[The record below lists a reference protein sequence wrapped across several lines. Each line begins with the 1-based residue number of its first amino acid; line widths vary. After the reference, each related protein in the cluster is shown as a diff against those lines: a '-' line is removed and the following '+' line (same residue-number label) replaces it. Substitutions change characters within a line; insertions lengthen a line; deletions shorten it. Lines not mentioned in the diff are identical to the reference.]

1 MPIISQAPSYNLKAV
16 LKETGLT
23 ADTLRA
29 WERRY
34 GLPMPQRTPGGHRIY
49 SEYDIETVKWLRARQ
64 AEGLRISQAVELW
77 KEIIEKGRDPLLDY
91 APKGAAP
98 GPDFAPAADIRVE
111 NLRRS
116 WLEASLSFDEIKAE
130 EALNQA
136 FAIYPVETV
145 CTAILQAGLNDIGEE
160 WYLGK
165 ATPQQEHFASDLA
178 IRRLETLI
186 AATPRPTREQ
196 TVLIGCPPNEWH
208 TFSVLLLNL
217 ILRRRGLEVVYLGA
231 NIPIEQL
238 EETSAAIQPDLIVL
252 AAQQLVTAATLRSAA
267 LALQAH
273 KASLAYG
280 GLIFNRIPKLRERIP
295 AYFLGESVHGAVQP
309 IERLLYAP
317 APLPTALEIDETYQE
332 VARLYRE
339 KRLSIE
345 IRLHENL
352 KKFNLP
358 SEYIDQANAF
368 FGSELTAA
376 LELDDPAYLEADLEW
391 IKGLLTGH
399 HIPAERLNLYLAAY
413 SRAIRIV
420 MGEVG
425 IPISD
430 WLDSYIL
437 RTRQSVHEE

>member
-34 GLPMPQRTPGGHRIY
+34 GLPIPQRTPGGHRIY

-77 KEIIEKGRDPLLDY
+77 KEIIDKGRDPLVDY
-91 APKGAAP
+91 TPEGAIP
-98 GPDFAPAADIRVE
+98 GPDFALSAGIRVE
-111 NLRRS
+111 NLRHD

-130 EALNQA
+130 EVLNQA

-145 CTAILQAGLNDIGEE
+145 CTAILQSGLNTIGEE

-165 ATPQQEHFASDLA
+165 ATAQQEHFASALA
-178 IRRLETLI
+178 IRRLETLV

-196 TVLIGCPPNEWH
+196 IVLVGCPPNEWH
-208 TFSVLLLNL
+208 TFPVLLLNL
-217 ILRRRGLEVVYLGA
+217 ILRRRGLAVVYLGA
-231 NIPIEQL
+231 NVPIEQL
-238 EETSAAIQPDLIVL
+238 EETAAAIHPDLTVL
-252 AAQQLVTAATLRSAA
+252 AAQQLITAATLQSAA

-273 KASLAYG
+273 KTSLAYG

-295 AYFLGESVHGAVQP
+295 AYFLGESVEGAVQL

-317 APLPTALEIDETYQE
+317 APLPTALGVGETYRK
-332 VARLYRE
+332 VARLYGE
-339 KRLSIE
+339 KRPSIE

-358 SEYIDQANAF
+358 SEYIDEANAF
-368 FGSELTAA
+368 FSSRLTAA
-376 LELDDPAYLEADLEW
+376 LELGDPAYLEVDLEW
-391 IKGLLTGH
+391 VKGLLAGH
-399 HIPAERLNLYLAAY
+399 QFPAERLNQYLAAY
-413 SRAIRIV
+413 SHAIRVV

-425 IPISD
+425 NPIGD
-430 WLDSYIL
+430 WLDSYTL
-437 RTRQSVHEE
+437 RTR

>member
-1 MPIISQAPSYNLKAV
+1 MPSISQTPAYNLKAV

-23 ADTLRA
+23 ADALRA

-77 KEIIEKGRDPLLDY
+77 KEIIDKGRDPLVDY

-145 CTAILQAGLNDIGEE
+145 CTAVLQSGLRNIGEE

-165 ATPQQEHFASDLA
+165 ATVQQEHFTSALA
-178 IRRLETLI
+178 IRRLETLV
-186 AATPRPTREQ
+186 AAAPRPTREQ
-196 TVLIGCPPNEWH
+196 TVLVGCPPNEWH

-217 ILRRRGLEVVYLGA
+217 LLRRRGLEVVYLGA

-238 EETSAAIQPDLIVL
+238 EETTAAIHPDLTVL
-252 AAQQLVTAATLRSAA
+252 AAQQLITAATLQSAA

-280 GLIFNRIPKLRERIP
+280 GLIFNRVPALREQIP
-295 AYFLGESVHGAVQP
+295 AHFLGESVEGAVQP

-317 APLPTALEIDETYQE
+317 APLPTALRVDETYRE
-332 VARLYRE
+332 MARLYRE
-339 KRLSIE
+339 KRPSIE
-345 IRLHENL
+345 ISLYENL
-352 KKFNLP
+352 RKVDLP
-358 SEYIDQANAF
+358 TEYIDEANGF
-368 FGSELTAA
+368 FGSGLTAA
-376 LELDDPAYLEADLEW
+376 LELGDPAYLEADLEW
-391 IKGLLTGH
+391 VKGMLTSH
-399 HIPAERLNLYLAAY
+399 QIPAERLIPYLAAY
-413 SRAIRIV
+413 RHAIRNV
-420 MGEVG
+420 MGEAS

-430 WLDSYIL
+430 WIDSYTL
-437 RTRQSVHEE
+437 RTRQPVSQE